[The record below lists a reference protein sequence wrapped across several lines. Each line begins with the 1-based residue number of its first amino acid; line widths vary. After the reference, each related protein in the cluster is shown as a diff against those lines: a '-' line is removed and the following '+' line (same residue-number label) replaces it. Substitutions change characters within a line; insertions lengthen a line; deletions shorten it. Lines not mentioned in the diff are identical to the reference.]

1 MKYKITKTYN
11 GNVELPYGDKLV
23 TLTDKNNS
31 IILTEQEYKSIPKNK
46 QYLLMDGLVIVDE
59 VIEEEQSE
67 DIIEQEETKEIKKPK
82 K

>member
-46 QYLLMDGLVIVDE
+46 QYLLMNGFIFVDF
-59 VIEEEQSE
+59 VEET
-67 DIIEQEETKEIKKPK
+67 ETKEIKKFNK
-82 K
+82 

>member
-11 GNVELPYGDKLV
+11 GSVELPYGDKLV

-31 IILTEQEYKSIPKNK
+31 IILTEQEYKSIPKHK
-46 QYLLMDGLVIVDE
+46 QYLLMNGFIFVDF
-59 VIEEEQSE
+59 VEE
-67 DIIEQEETKEIKKPK
+67 EIKKEQNNK